1 MTVEQAIRILS
12 KLPKNLELWMP
23 YDGEDFSHVPIE
35 KIRKGKIRLT
45 EDPDQSDYK
54 QKKNGTYS
62 KEDCVFIEPEI

>member
-1 MTVEQAIRILS
+1 MTVQQLINELS
-12 KLPKNLELWMP
+12 KHPKHLEVWMP
-23 YDGEDFSHVPIE
+23 YEYDDFSHAPVGFA
-35 KIRKGKIRLT
+35 KKGKIRIT